1 MNETHNSRIYDRNLP
16 SQMLQP
22 YISVRPVMTKYS
34 FMPIVDPRKEL
45 SVKLEQQPTYNSNI
59 VFNPGNAMSPW
70 SGYSAGVNL
79 ESELRGQIFALQKCD
94 QSVYVPNSN
103 SDLYKHLF
111 RPSTGLNGSCSS
123 SSYCASSSEPKQS
136 HNLLFKKENFY
147 DFNPLP
153 KGVNMGLF
161 NNSTRTAML
170 EL

>member
-1 MNETHNSRIYDRNLP
+1 MNEIHNSRIYDRNLP

-34 FMPIVDPRKEL
+34 FMPIVDPRKAL
-45 SVKLEQQPTYNSNI
+45 SVKLEQQPTYNSNLM
-59 VFNPGNAMSPW
+59 FTPGNDMSPW

-94 QSVYVPNSN
+94 QAVYVPNSN
-103 SDLYKHLF
+103 SDLYKHSF
-111 RPSTGLNGSCSS
+111 RASAGSCSAS
-123 SSYCASSSEPKQS
+123 CASDQT
-136 HNLLFKKENFY
+136 HTLLFKKENFC

-153 KGVNMGLF
+153 NKVSLGLF

-170 EL
+170 PL

>member
-45 SVKLEQQPTYNSNI
+45 FVKMEQQPTYNSNV
-59 VFNPGNAMSPW
+59 VFNPGNDMSPW
-70 SGYSAGVNL
+70 SGYSSGVNV

-103 SDLYKHLF
+103 SDLYKHSF
-111 RPSTGLNGSCSS
+111 QPSS
-123 SSYCASSSEPKQS
+123 SSSSQT
-136 HNLLFKKENFY
+136 HDLLFKKENFC
-147 DFNPLP
+147 DFNPMP
-153 KGVNMGLF
+153 SSVNMGLF

-170 EL
+170 PL